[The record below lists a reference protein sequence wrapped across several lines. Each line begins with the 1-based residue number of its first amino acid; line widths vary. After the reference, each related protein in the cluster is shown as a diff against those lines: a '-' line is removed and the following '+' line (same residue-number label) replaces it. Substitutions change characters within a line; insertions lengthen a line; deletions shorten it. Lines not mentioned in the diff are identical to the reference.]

1 MNLKVI
7 NSSKGN
13 SLLNE
18 FVLGSGFLKQK
29 IDFQGGEGN
38 AVFITSLS
46 FSCWFDQQK
55 KVTKLT
61 FSSQKANRRIALIMQ
76 NWLIMKLIG
85 DWSFW

>member
-1 MNLKVI
+1 MEQFDFLEST
-7 NSSKGN
+7 SSISPCPFGSFSYLPYFPDKKKL
-13 SLLNE
+13 LLNE

-55 KVTKLT
+55 G
-61 FSSQKANRRIALIMQ
+61 SY
-76 NWLIMKLIG
+76 
-85 DWSFW
+85 